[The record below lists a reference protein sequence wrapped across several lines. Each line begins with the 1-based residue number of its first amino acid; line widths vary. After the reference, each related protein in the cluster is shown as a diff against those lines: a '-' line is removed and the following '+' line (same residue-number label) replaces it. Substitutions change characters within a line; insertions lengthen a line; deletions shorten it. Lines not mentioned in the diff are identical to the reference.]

1 MSETKTNATS
11 RPGLRGWL
19 KGEAAQTNVM
29 LAVTCVLVLI
39 AMTALRPS
47 MFLSSYN
54 FESMAFFM
62 PELGILSIAMMIAM
76 LTGGID
82 LSIVGV
88 ANLAGITAGTLFGAM
103 AGDGGSGALGLGPV
117 TLGVSAALIVGLL
130 AGLLNGFLIS
140 VLKITP
146 ILATLGTGQVFIG
159 MCLVLTGGPAIV
171 GFPPGWN
178 AIGNGKL
185 LGIPVPLV
193 IFVLVC
199 IALSLLLARTSFGLR
214 LKLIGTNPKAAVYAG
229 VKRGQ
234 MILYS
239 YMLTGMLAAMA
250 GILLS
255 ARTNAAK
262 SDYGASYLL
271 QAVLIAVLGGTNPA
285 GGRGNVLGVALALI
299 SLTLLSSGFQM
310 MRVSNHL
317 IDFVWGAFLIGVIA
331 LNSWRRR
338 KGA

>member
-29 LAVTCVLVLI
+29 LAVSCVLVLI

-171 GFPPGWN
+171 
-178 AIGNGKL
+178 
-185 LGIPVPLV
+185 
-193 IFVLVC
+193 
-199 IALSLLLARTSFGLR
+199 
-214 LKLIGTNPKAAVYAG
+214 
-229 VKRGQ
+229 
-234 MILYS
+234 
-239 YMLTGMLAAMA
+239 
-250 GILLS
+250 
-255 ARTNAAK
+255 
-262 SDYGASYLL
+262 
-271 QAVLIAVLGGTNPA
+271 
-285 GGRGNVLGVALALI
+285 
-299 SLTLLSSGFQM
+299 
-310 MRVSNHL
+310 
-317 IDFVWGAFLIGVIA
+317 
-331 LNSWRRR
+331 
-338 KGA
+338 